1 MQPAI
6 SRQYSGIAFPA
17 AAAGW
22 TGRPVAI
29 YHTHTDESY
38 LPSDGKVS
46 IPFRGGI
53 IEVGRNYKNSL
64 TREGAKAVHDGTP
77 HDPHD
82 NNAYYRSRR
91 TAFELLKQKPAALFD
106 VHRDGID
113 DPEFYREYIANESV
127 AQIRLVVG
135 RQNPHMA
142 ANLDFARR
150 LMAFAN
156 KTNGPV
162 VKEIFISH
170 GNYNQDL
177 LSTALLIEAGT
188 YSNRKEEAIN
198 GIERLAGA
206 VPVVLGI
213 TSPPGAYHPA
223 GGSGVWVAVVM
234 ITSLV
239 LLCAGLFII
248 INAGG
253 LNEAKKL
260 LVDFYRRDLA
270 GILEPLGN
278 RISANMLEP
287 LKNKIPVHFK
297 QRVKIAIDRIK
308 KYLSTTGS

>member
-1 MQPAI
+1 M
-6 SRQYSGIAFPA
+6 
-17 AAAGW
+17 
-22 TGRPVAI
+22 VA
-29 YHTHTDESY
+29 
-38 LPSDGKVS
+38 
-46 IPFRGGI
+46 
-53 IEVGRNYKNSL
+53 
-64 TREGAKAVHDGTP
+64 
-77 HDPHD
+77 
-82 NNAYYRSRR
+82 
-91 TAFELLKQKPAALFD
+91 
-106 VHRDGID
+106 
-113 DPEFYREYIANESV
+113 PEFYREYIANESV

-198 GIERLAGA
+198 GIERLAEA

-213 TSPPGAYHPA
+213 TSPPGVYYHPA

-234 ITSLV
+234 ITALV

-278 RISANMLEP
+278 NISVNILQP
-287 LKNKIPVHFK
+287 LKNRIPVQFQ
-297 QRVKIAIDRIK
+297 QRVKIVIDRIK